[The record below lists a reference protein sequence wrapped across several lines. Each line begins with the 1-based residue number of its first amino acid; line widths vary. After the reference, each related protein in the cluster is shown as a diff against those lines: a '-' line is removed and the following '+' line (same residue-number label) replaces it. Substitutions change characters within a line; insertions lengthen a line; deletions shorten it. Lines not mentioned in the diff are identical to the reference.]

1 LEAYRVS
8 EEIGK
13 VSQDVSS
20 EKEMPRSARMQELD
34 SEDSSRRSGD
44 SSPEKVE
51 KFKGK
56 YQPWHRE
63 VLRIP
68 SQTAPVSLIDLAT
81 TRRLR
86 EAADPIP
93 DAPEFKK

>member
-1 LEAYRVS
+1 
-8 EEIGK
+8 
-13 VSQDVSS
+13 
-20 EKEMPRSARMQELD
+20 MQELD

-51 KFKGK
+51 KFRE

-68 SQTAPVSLIDLAT
+68 SQTAPVSLIHLAT